1 MCLCSVFAMQIWGG
15 SSVSTPI
22 AAVLFVMLLSH
33 FGDGGAV
40 EDKGKVDAESIES
53 KPSKRTCLRH
63 YDLLPSQVLNPMG
76 RSGFPEASDKT
87 LWELCSKGNAGCA
100 YHSEL
105 CSDDPQ
111 RRNRGLSRI
120 CEVLYKGVERLTTS
134 PTIASMIKPALLDA
148 IKTEAATI
156 MPHLLQLW
164 NQDVASPGSSKKSAK
179 SIAYYK
185 EKKGASV
192 DKGAIEHSAK
202 ALHAWITKP
211 TSLLREVL
219 SGLSDGGLFY
229 TSEVSMRLL
238 LAFTTHGGG
247 DVHAMQAA
255 ALSRG
260 AEDAISP
267 AVPGSNVAALSHY

>member
-1 MCLCSVFAMQIWGG
+1 MCLCSVFAMQIRSG

-22 AAVLFVMLLSH
+22 AAVLFVMLLSQ
-33 FGDGGAV
+33 FGDRGAS
-40 EDKGKVDAESIES
+40 EDKGKADAGSMES
-53 KPSKRTCLRH
+53 KPAKRTCLRH

-134 PTIASMIKPALLDA
+134 PTIASMFKPDLLDA

-156 MPHLLQLW
+156 MPHLLRLW
-164 NQDVASPGSSKKSAK
+164 NQDVASSGPSKSVK

-185 EKKGASV
+185 ERKGAAV
-192 DKGAIEHSAK
+192 DKPSIELSAK
-202 ALHAWITKP
+202 ALHAWISKP

-219 SGLSDGGLFY
+219 SGLSDGGAFY
-229 TSEVSMRLL
+229 TSEVSLRLL
-238 LAFTTHGGG
+238 LAFTIHGGG

-260 AEDAISP
+260 AEDAITP
-267 AVPGSNVAALSHY
+267 AVPVSGVAALSQY